1 MLAFG
6 QNKLNKRVFKD
17 PWRYSCLF
25 GTQTYALFKLSLINN
40 TLTNVMYLW
49 LSASIHA
56 HTLRPNQNLP
66 PAALA
71 VLGDQPRI
79 QHGGRYE
86 NGLFLIFHALSVYH
100 MQRLYLYTMDRP
112 NNAFNLYHH
121 SQLVT
126 HIAYLWKKPHYG
138 LDCFFKLAG
147 CKSGGGL
154 GGGNIKL
161 PGDLS
166 SSKEIQD
173 KCFFRDVFSC
183 FVAEHSTLWFWNG
196 NGWF

>member
-1 MLAFG
+1 MH
-6 QNKLNKRVFKD
+6 
-17 PWRYSCLF
+17 
-25 GTQTYALFKLSLINN
+25 
-40 TLTNVMYLW
+40 LW
-49 LSASIHA
+49 LSAST
-56 HTLRPNQNLP
+56 HTRSAQIKTFLP
-66 PAALA
+66 RALA

-112 NNAFNLYHH
+112 NNAFNWYHH

-126 HIAYLWKKPHYG
+126 HIAYLWKKLYYG

-166 SSKEIQD
+166 YRVKKYKINAFSAMSS
-173 KCFFRDVFSC
+173 VV